1 MTGSGLGKEIDK
13 HEVVRMK
20 MSKRLMQE
28 NPDDYGTRT
37 DIAGGTT
44 AVIYGVIRLYPL
56 CREYWAYI
64 KARSPQDDDP
74 RDEIMGGNHIIE
86 GRIVKIIVPR
96 EIHFKWLSVYEK
108 ITPWNVRYS
117 TGTGMLIIALEIY
130 APKEVYLAGFDSIL
144 NPDTDWS
151 STLAQKKY
159 DWKNNPPHD
168 FKSENILLDR
178 LKDHYPTEIKTLE
191 HPV

>member
-20 MSKRLMQE
+20 MSKRLMLE
-28 NPDDYGTRT
+28 YPDDYGTRT

-44 AVIYGVIRLYPL
+44 AVIFGVIKLYPL

-64 KARSPQDDDP
+64 KARSPESDDP
-74 RDEIMGGNHIIE
+74 RDRVADGSNVFE
-86 GRIVKIIVPR
+86 GRVVKIIVPK

-108 ITPWNVRYS
+108 ITPYDVRYS
-117 TGTGMLIIALEIY
+117 TGMGMLIIALENY

-144 NPDTDWS
+144 NPNTDWS
-151 STLAQKKY
+151 STLAMKKY

-168 FKSENILLDR
+168 FKSENILLGKLR
-178 LKDHYPTEIKTLE
+178 DHYETEIKTL
-191 HPV
+191 